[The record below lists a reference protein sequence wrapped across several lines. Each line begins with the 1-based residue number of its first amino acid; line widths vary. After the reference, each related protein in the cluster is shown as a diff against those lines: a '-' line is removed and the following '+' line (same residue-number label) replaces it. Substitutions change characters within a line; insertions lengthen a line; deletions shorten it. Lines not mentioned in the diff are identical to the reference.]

1 MRVVAHLVSVAGF
14 IAAAIWL
21 TFPLATHLATA
32 VTGERPG
39 DNLCF
44 LWNTWWFRH
53 SLVDS
58 HAIGLWCPAVFAP
71 LGTRLALHTH
81 TLLEA
86 GLSLLIAPAATPV
99 VAHNIT
105 TVAGLAANG
114 ALAYAL
120 AYHYTRRALPSFI
133 AGLMF
138 GWSTFVAVHL
148 AGHINLVH
156 AWVLPLFAWCLV
168 RFLDRPSA
176 VRAAVGGGALAA
188 VTYSDYYYAVYSVI
202 FALTCL
208 VAPRITIEWRRREQ
222 QRPRLRR
229 VLLGLAVCVGV
240 VAGVVV
246 VTGGWASAVGP
257 WWISF
262 RSTRNLLPLGL
273 LLLAAAGL
281 TQYASVPR
289 RVVADRAAPG
299 WRLVAIALSVFAI
312 LACPIAFGLWR
323 VIAAGDYVTQPFLWR
338 SSPAGVDLVT
348 IVLGP
353 PRHLL
358 LGNWVSSEYRS
369 AGIDVVEQSGW
380 LGVVAMVGVWAAAR
394 SSMRDADVRLWLI
407 VASTFLVVSLGPFL
421 RVGGHDTGIPLP
433 FALLRHVPIL
443 SNARMPGRA
452 IVLVQLA
459 AAILTALVLK
469 TTTLSGKTMLACLMA
484 VTIDMLPHPVSLYDL
499 PPTDRVDVVLRDAD
513 VRGSVLEL
521 PTGLRD
527 GFGERGRL
535 DHRMLAHQISH
546 GRPLVGGFVARLS
559 PTIVDFYQRSPFLS
573 AALDASS
580 ADWTGRDCPFTAA
593 GAATLGIQYL
603 VINRDALS
611 DTQALAK
618 HSIEAAGFHFE
629 LADGRRELYSTAA
642 GGP

>member
-1 MRVVAHLVSVAGF
+1 MRVVAHLGSVAGF
-14 IAAAIWL
+14 IATAIWL
-21 TFPLATHLATA
+21 TFPLATHLTTA
-32 VTGERPG
+32 VPGEGPG

-58 HAIGLWCPAVFAP
+58 HAFGLWCPAVFAP
-71 LGTRLALHTH
+71 LGTQLALHTH

-86 GLSLLIAPAATPV
+86 GLSLLIAPAATAV
-99 VAHNIT
+99 AAHNVTI
-105 TVAGLAANG
+105 VAGLAANG

-120 AYHYTRRALPSFI
+120 AYHYTRRVLPSFI

-148 AGHINLVH
+148 SGHINLVH
-156 AWVLPLFAWCLV
+156 AWVLPLFAWCLG
-168 RFLDRPSA
+168 RFLNKPSA
-176 VRAAVGGGALAA
+176 VRAAVVGGALAA

-202 FALTCL
+202 LALTCS
-208 VAPRITIEWRRREQ
+208 VAPRLTIQWRRREP
-222 QRPRLRR
+222 QRPRLGR

-240 VAGVVV
+240 FAGVVA
-246 VTGGWASAVGP
+246 VTGGGAFVVGP
-257 WWISF
+257 WWMSI
-262 RSTRNLLPLGL
+262 RSTRNLLPLGV

-281 TQYASVPR
+281 TQYAPVPW
-289 RVVADRAAPG
+289 RVVADRPVPG
-299 WRLVAIALSVFAI
+299 WRDVAIAISVLAI
-312 LACPIAFGLWR
+312 LAFPIVYGLWR
-323 VIAAGDYVTQPFLWR
+323 VIAAGDYVTQRILWR
-338 SSPAGVDLVT
+338 SSPAGIDLVT
-348 IVLGP
+348 LALGP

-394 SSMRDADVRLWLI
+394 SVRRDADIRLWLI
-407 VASTFLVVSLGPFL
+407 VGSTFLVLSLGPFL

-459 AAILTALVLK
+459 AAILTALVIK
-469 TTTLSGKTMLACLMA
+469 TTKLSDKAVLACALA
-484 VTIDMLPHPVSLYDL
+484 VVMDTLPHPVRLYDL
-499 PPTDRVDVVLRDAD
+499 PPMDRVDVALRDAGGG
-513 VRGSVLEL
+513 GSVLEL

-559 PTIVDFYQRSPFLS
+559 PAIVSFYQRSPFLS

-580 ADWTGRDCPFTAA
+580 ADWAGRDCPFTAA
-593 GAATLGIQYL
+593 GATALGIQYL

-611 DTQALAK
+611 DTQALSR
-618 HSIEAAGFHFE
+618 HSIEAAGFHFD
-629 LADGRRELYSTAA
+629 LVDGSRELYSTAA
-642 GGP
+642 SVR